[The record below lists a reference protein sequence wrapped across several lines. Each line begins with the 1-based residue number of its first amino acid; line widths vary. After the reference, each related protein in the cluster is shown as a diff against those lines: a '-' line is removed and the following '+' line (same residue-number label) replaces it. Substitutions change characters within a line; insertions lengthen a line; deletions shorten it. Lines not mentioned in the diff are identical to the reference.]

1 MRDDKNQKEV
11 NNMTYKLPTVINIY
25 IYIYFT
31 FLKKKG
37 IPLSSYRKI
46 QVLLNSVQKGLNQ

>member
-25 IYIYFT
+25 IYI
-31 FLKKKG
+31 
-37 IPLSSYRKI
+37 
-46 QVLLNSVQKGLNQ
+46 LLF